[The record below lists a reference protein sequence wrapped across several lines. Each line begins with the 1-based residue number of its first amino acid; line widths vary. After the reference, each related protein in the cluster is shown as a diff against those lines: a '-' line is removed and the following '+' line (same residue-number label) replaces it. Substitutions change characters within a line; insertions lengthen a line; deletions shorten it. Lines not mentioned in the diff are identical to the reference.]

1 MAYIFTLKCILHKL
15 LLTGGM
21 KMKKR
26 IGCLLL
32 IMLVFAPYIN
42 CNTVYGATL
51 RVDAVSATAID
62 NATGTILFD
71 QNAHKVIPMASTTKI
86 ITALVALQYG
96 DIDREVEI
104 SKNAA
109 SIRGSKVGYKAGEM
123 VTIRELLYGL
133 MLKSGN
139 DCAIAI
145 AEGISGSIPE
155 FCKVMN
161 EFALSIGLVDSHFE
175 SPHGLDSASH
185 YSSAYDL
192 AIATKKAKE
201 IDEFDKI
208 VSTKLIRDEE
218 GIQFSREFNNINKLL
233 YQEPNCTGVK
243 TGYTGQ
249 AGKCLV
255 SSFKVDE
262 QGKNEII
269 VVTLNCTPRWKESQ
283 RIYEYVK
290 ENYEFRSVIKA
301 DEVIGTVKVKGKE
314 EPLELITEKD
324 LVMPVK
330 KDEDLKVEIRL
341 PQYEVKT
348 PITTKNTIGS
358 VTVLNSLN
366 SKYTIDLH
374 PTKDIEKLSLWEKI
388 KVVFD

>member
-1 MAYIFTLKCILHKL
+1 
-15 LLTGGM
+15 
-21 KMKKR
+21 MKKK

-32 IMLVFAPYIN
+32 VLLLFASYLN
-42 CNTVYGATL
+42 FNVAYGAPL
-51 RVDAVSATAID
+51 RVDAVSAIAID
-62 NATGTILFD
+62 AETGTILFD

-96 DIDREVEI
+96 DIDRKVEI

-109 SIRGSKVGYKAGEM
+109 SIRGSKVGYRAGEK

-155 FCKVMN
+155 FCEVMN
-161 EFALSIGLVDSHFE
+161 ELALSIGLVDSHFE
-175 SPHGLDSASH
+175 SPHGLDSTSH

-255 SSFKVDE
+255 SSFKIDDT
-262 QGKNEII
+262 GKNEII

-290 ENYEFRSVIKA
+290 QNYEFKSVIKA
-301 DEVIGTVKVKGKE
+301 NEVIGEVKVAGKK
-314 EPLELITEKD
+314 EPLELIAEKD
-324 LVMPVK
+324 LIIPVK
-330 KDEDLKVEIRL
+330 KDEVLKIEVRL
-341 PQYEVKT
+341 PQYDIMP
-348 PITTKNTIGS
+348 PISIKDNIGS
-358 VTVLNSLN
+358 IIVVNDLN
-366 SKYTIDLH
+366 SKYTLDLH
-374 PTKDIEKLSLWEKI
+374 PAKDIEGLSLWEKI
-388 KVVFD
+388 KVAFD

>member
-1 MAYIFTLKCILHKL
+1 MRNKVICFL
-15 LLTGGM
+15 
-21 KMKKR
+21 
-26 IGCLLL
+26 
-32 IMLVFAPYIN
+32 LVFLLMVSYIN
-42 CNTVYGATL
+42 IKNVYADEI
-51 RVDAVSATAID
+51 RVDAVSAIAID
-62 NATGTILFD
+62 AATGTILFD

-86 ITALVALQYG
+86 ITALVALHYG

-155 FCKVMN
+155 FCQVMN
-161 EFALSIGLVDSHFE
+161 EFAVSIGLVDSHFE

-218 GIQFSREFNNINKLL
+218 GIEFSREFNNINKLL

-255 SSFKVDE
+255 SSFKMDNE
-262 QGKNEII
+262 GKNEII
-269 VVTLNCTPRWKESQ
+269 VVTLNCTPRWKESS
-283 RIYEYVK
+283 RIYQYVK
-290 ENYEFRSVIKA
+290 ENYEYKSIIKA
-301 DEVIGTVKVKGKE
+301 DEVIGEVKIKDRE
-314 EPLELITEKD
+314 LPLEVITGEDLI
-324 LVMPVK
+324 MPVK
-330 KDEDLKVEIRL
+330 KDENLKIEIRL

-348 PITTKNTIGS
+348 PIRTRDILGS
-358 VTVLNSLN
+358 ITVVNNMN
-366 SKYTIDLH
+366 SKFTMNLHSMEDINKISIWDKLKTI
-374 PTKDIEKLSLWEKI
+374 
-388 KVVFD
+388 FQ

>member
-1 MAYIFTLKCILHKL
+1 MVYIFTLKCILHKL
-15 LLTGGM
+15 FLTGGR

-32 IMLVFAPYIN
+32 IFLLFASYLN
-42 CNTVYGATL
+42 CSNAYGASL
-51 RVDAVSATAID
+51 RVDAVSAIAID
-62 NATGTILFD
+62 GATGTILFD

-109 SIRGSKVGYKAGEM
+109 SIRGSKVGYKAGEK

-155 FCKVMN
+155 FCEVMN
-161 EFALSIGLVDSHFE
+161 EFAVSIGLVDSHFE
-175 SPHGLDSASH
+175 SPHGLDSVSH

-255 SSFKVDE
+255 SSFKLDE
-262 QGKNEII
+262 EGKNEII

-290 ENYEFRSVIKA
+290 DNYEFRTVIKS
-301 DEVIGTVKVKGKE
+301 DEVIGTVNIEGKND
-314 EPLELITEKD
+314 PLELITEKE
-324 LVMPVK
+324 LIMPVK

-341 PQYEVKT
+341 PQYELKA
-348 PITTKNTIGS
+348 PISTKDTIGS
-358 VTVLNSLN
+358 ITVLNSLN
-366 SKYTIDLH
+366 SKYTMDLH
-374 PTKDIEKLSLWEKI
+374 PTRDIEKLSLWEKI
-388 KVVFD
+388 KVAFD

>member
-1 MAYIFTLKCILHKL
+1 MRR
-15 LLTGGM
+15 
-21 KMKKR
+21 R
-26 IGCLLL
+26 IGCFLL
-32 IMLVFAPYIN
+32 IFLLMSPYIN
-42 CNTVYGATL
+42 VRKAFGAPL
-51 RVDAVSATAID
+51 RVDAVSAIAID
-62 NATGTILFD
+62 DATGTILFD

-104 SKNAA
+104 SKTAA

-155 FCKVMN
+155 FCEVMN
-161 EFALSIGLVDSHFE
+161 EFAVSIGLVDSHFE

-201 IDEFDKI
+201 IAEFDKI
-208 VSTKLIRDEE
+208 VSTKLIRSEE
-218 GIQFSREFNNINKLL
+218 GIEFSREFNNINKLL

-255 SSFKVDE
+255 SSFKMDT
-262 QGKNEII
+262 QGTNEII

-283 RIYEYVK
+283 RIYDYVK
-290 ENYEFRSVIKA
+290 ENYEYKPVIKA
-301 DEVIGTVKVKGKE
+301 DEVIGTINIKGKE
-314 EPLELITEKD
+314 EPIEVVTERDLII
-324 LVMPVK
+324 PVK
-330 KDEDLKVEIRL
+330 KGEDLKIEIRL
-341 PQYEVKT
+341 PQYEIKV
-348 PITTKNTIGS
+348 PIRKVDTLGS
-358 VTVLNSLN
+358 ITVINSLN
-366 SKYTIDLH
+366 SKYTLDLH
-374 PTKDIEKLSLWEKI
+374 PTRDVEKLSLWEKI
-388 KVVFD
+388 KIILE

>member
-1 MAYIFTLKCILHKL
+1 
-15 LLTGGM
+15 
-21 KMKKR
+21 MKKS

-32 IMLVFAPYIN
+32 IFFMLAPLLN
-42 CNTVYGATL
+42 CKAAYGDSL
-51 RVDAVSATAID
+51 RVDAVSAIAID
-62 NATGTILFD
+62 DATGTILFD

-86 ITALVALQYG
+86 ITALVALHYG

-109 SIRGSKVGYKAGEM
+109 SIRGSKVGYKAGEK

-161 EFALSIGLVDSHFE
+161 EYAVSIGLVDSHFE
-175 SPHGLDSASH
+175 SPHGLDSPSH

-208 VSTKLIRDEE
+208 VSTKLIEDEE
-218 GIQFSREFNNINKLL
+218 GIQFSRQFNNINKLL

-255 SSFKVDE
+255 SSFNIDS
-262 QGKNEII
+262 QGNNEII

-290 ENYEFRSVIKA
+290 DNYEFKSVIKA
-301 DEVIGTVKVKGKE
+301 EEVIGTVKVEGKK
-314 EPLELITEKD
+314 EPLELITAKD
-324 LVMPVK
+324 LIMPVK
-330 KDEDLKVEIRL
+330 KGEDLKIEIRL
-341 PQYEVKT
+341 PQYEIKS
-348 PITTKNTIGS
+348 PISTKDTIGS
-358 VTVLNSLN
+358 VTVVNNLS
-366 SKYTIDLH
+366 SKYTLDLH
-374 PTKDIEKLSLWEKI
+374 PTRDITKLSIWEKI
-388 KVVFD
+388 KIAFD

>member
-1 MAYIFTLKCILHKL
+1 
-15 LLTGGM
+15 
-21 KMKKR
+21 MKKK

-32 IMLVFAPYIN
+32 ILLFLAPFLN
-42 CNTVYGATL
+42 LNTVYGAPL
-51 RVDAVSATAID
+51 RVDAVSAIAID
-62 NATGTILFD
+62 GATGTILFD

-96 DIDREVEI
+96 DIDREVQI

-109 SIRGSKVGYKAGEM
+109 SIRGSKVGYKAGEK

-155 FCKVMN
+155 FCEVMN
-161 EFALSIGLVDSHFE
+161 EMAVSIGLVDSHFE
-175 SPHGLDSASH
+175 SPHGLDSTSH

-255 SSFKVDE
+255 SSFKLDSK
-262 QGKNEII
+262 GTNEII

-290 ENYEFRSVIKA
+290 ENFEFRTVIKA
-301 DEVIGTVKVKGKE
+301 DEVIGTVRVQGKA
-314 EPLELITEKD
+314 EPLELATEKE
-324 LVMPVK
+324 LIMPVK

-341 PQYEVKT
+341 PQYEVKA
-348 PITTKNTIGS
+348 PISTKDTIGS
-358 VTVLNSLN
+358 ITVLNSLN
-366 SKYTIDLH
+366 SKYTLDLH
-374 PTKDIEKLSLWEKI
+374 PTKDMEELTLWEKI
-388 KVVFD
+388 KVAFD

>member
-1 MAYIFTLKCILHKL
+1 
-15 LLTGGM
+15 M
-21 KMKKR
+21 KRR
-26 IGCLLL
+26 IVCFLL
-32 IMLVFAPYIN
+32 ILILMCSLTTSKQVFGEPM
-42 CNTVYGATL
+42 
-51 RVDAVSATAID
+51 RVDAVSAIAID
-62 NATGTILFD
+62 DATGTILFD

-109 SIRGSKVGYKAGEM
+109 GIRGSKVGYKPGEM

-133 MLKSGN
+133 MLRSGN

-175 SPHGLDSASH
+175 SPHGLDSISH

-201 IDEFDKI
+201 IEEFDKI
-208 VSTKLIRDEE
+208 VSTKLIKDEE
-218 GIQFSREFNNINKLL
+218 GIEFSRQFNNINKLL

-255 SSFKVDE
+255 SSFKLDDE
-262 QGKNEII
+262 GKNEVI

-283 RIYEYVK
+283 KIYEYVK
-290 ENYEFRSVIKA
+290 GNFDFKPIIKA
-301 DEVIGTVKVKGKE
+301 EEVIGTVKIKGKE
-314 EPLELITEKD
+314 DLIEVVTEKD
-324 LVMPVK
+324 LIMPVR
-330 KDEDLKVEIRL
+330 KDEELKIEIRL
-341 PQYEVKT
+341 PKYEIET
-348 PITTKNTIGS
+348 PIKTTDTMGS
-358 VTVLNSLN
+358 ITVINSLN
-366 SKYTIDLH
+366 SKYTLDLH
-374 PTKDIEKLSLWEKI
+374 STKDVDKLSIWEKI
-388 KVVFD
+388 RTFFS

>member
-1 MAYIFTLKCILHKL
+1 
-15 LLTGGM
+15 
-21 KMKKR
+21 MKKR

-32 IMLVFAPYIN
+32 ILLVFAPYIN
-42 CNTVYGATL
+42 FNNVYGATL
-51 RVDAVSATAID
+51 RVDAVSAIAID

-104 SKNAA
+104 SENAA
-109 SIRGSKVGYKAGEM
+109 SIRGSKVGYKAGEK

-255 SSFKVDE
+255 SSFNLDE
-262 QGKNEII
+262 QGENEII

-283 RIYEYVK
+283 KIYEYVK

-314 EPLELITEKD
+314 EPLELVTEKD

-330 KDEDLKVEIRL
+330 KDEDLKLEIRL

-348 PITTKNTIGS
+348 PIITKNIIGS

>member
-1 MAYIFTLKCILHKL
+1 
-15 LLTGGM
+15 M
-21 KMKKR
+21 KVK
-26 IGCLLL
+26 IGCMLL
-32 IMLVFAPYIN
+32 ILLMLAPYLN
-42 CNTVYGATL
+42 YNNAYGAPL
-51 RVDAVSATAID
+51 RVDAVSAIAID
-62 NATGTILFD
+62 GATGTILFD

-96 DIDREVEI
+96 DIDRKVEI

-109 SIRGSKVGYKAGEM
+109 SIRGSKVGYRAGEK

-145 AEGISGSIPE
+145 AEGISGSVPE
-155 FCKVMN
+155 FCEVMN
-161 EFALSIGLVDSHFE
+161 ELAVSIGLMDSHFE
-175 SPHGLDSASH
+175 SPHGLDSTSH

-218 GIQFSREFNNINKLL
+218 GILFSREFNNINKLL

-255 SSFKVDE
+255 SSFKLDPKA
-262 QGKNEII
+262 KNEII

-290 ENYEFRSVIKA
+290 ENYEFRTIIKA
-301 DEVIGTVKVKGKE
+301 DEVIGRVKVEGKDE
-314 EPLELITEKD
+314 LLELVSEKE
-324 LVMPVK
+324 LIMPVK
-330 KDEDLKVEIRL
+330 KDEELSVEIRL
-341 PQYEVKT
+341 PQFEVKA
-348 PITTKNTIGS
+348 PISTSDQIGS
-358 VTVLNSLN
+358 IIVINSLN

-374 PTKDIEKLSLWEKI
+374 PVKNIEELSLWEKI
-388 KVVFD
+388 KVVFE